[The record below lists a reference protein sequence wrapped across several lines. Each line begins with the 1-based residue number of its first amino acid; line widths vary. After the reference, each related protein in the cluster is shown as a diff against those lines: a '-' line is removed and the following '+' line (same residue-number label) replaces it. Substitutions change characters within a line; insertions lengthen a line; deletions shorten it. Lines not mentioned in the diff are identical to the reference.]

1 MLTRYLIPATLLVA
15 AIIHLLPV
23 SGVLGAEQLQR
34 LYGLPLAEPNLVL
47 LMRHRAVLFGLLGA
61 FLLIAAFQPTL
72 RTLAFAF
79 GLVSVVSFFLLVPEG
94 AARTPQIARVVAAD
108 WVAFGALV
116 LGFALHSFERRR
128 APGAAR

>member
-15 AIIHLLPV
+15 AVIHLLPV
-23 SGVLGAEQLQR
+23 SGVVGAEQLQR
-34 LYGLPLAEPNLVL
+34 LYGLPMAEPNLVL
-47 LMRHRAVLFGLLGA
+47 LMRHRAVLFGLLGT
-61 FLLIAAFQPTL
+61 FLLIAAFRPAL

-79 GLVSVVSFFLLVPEG
+79 GLISVVSFFLLVPEG

-116 LGFALHSFERRR
+116 LGFAVHLFERRR
-128 APGAAR
+128 AAAR